1 MSSTT
6 RDALREVLS
15 HKALSGV
22 NDDDDNED
30 EDFDSSE
37 EIDVEATD
45 LPSTSLLNKTGHIHP
60 QTDNNLEDSKN
71 CNISQD
77 NSDAEESAHSSLSS
91 NDYPS
96 SSSKVTSRD
105 RISGDESSES
115 QAKTRKSAYTDS
127 PNSVSCPYCSRK
139 FPWSSSLRRH
149 ILTHT
154 GAKPFK
160 CPKCPILFTTKSN
173 CERHLIRKHKTIGEA
188 SPQEVAVGSLTPSP
202 PPMKEDSLLS
212 NGQFKCSICLDS
224 FATSGNLRK
233 HVYLRHW
240 TTQSGSSLLRD
251 KMALNSLPKSPSR
264 DSAESPPSDD
274 LTSPPPEGMFSLFV
288 FFSCITNC
296 FLFS

>member
-1 MSSTT
+1 M
-6 RDALREVLS
+6 
-15 HKALSGV
+15 
-22 NDDDDNED
+22 
-30 EDFDSSE
+30 
-37 EIDVEATD
+37 EATD
-45 LPSTSLLNKTGHIHP
+45 LPSTSSLNKTGHIHP
-60 QTDNNLEDSKN
+60 QTDNHLEDSKN
-71 CNISQD
+71 PNISQE

-96 SSSKVTSRD
+96 SSSKVASRD

-115 QAKTRKSAYTDS
+115 QAAKTVSPRKSAYTDS

-188 SPQEVAVGSLTPSP
+188 SSQEVAVASLSPSP
-202 PPMKEDSLLS
+202 PPMKEEGLLS
-212 NGQFKCSICLDS
+212 NDQFKCSICLAS
-224 FATSGNLRK
+224 FSTPGNLRK

-240 TTQSGSSLLRD
+240 TTRPGSSLLGD
-251 KMALNSLPKSPSR
+251 KMGLNSLPKSPSG

-274 LTSPPPEGMFSLFV
+274 LTSPPPEGMFWLFV
-288 FFSCITNC
+288 FLIV
-296 FLFS
+296 